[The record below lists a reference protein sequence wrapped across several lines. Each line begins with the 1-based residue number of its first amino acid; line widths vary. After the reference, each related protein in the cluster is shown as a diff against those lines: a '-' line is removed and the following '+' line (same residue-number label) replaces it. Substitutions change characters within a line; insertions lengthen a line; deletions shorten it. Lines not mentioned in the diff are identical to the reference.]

1 MSPFR
6 RERPPVCLGP
16 LASLPEDVP
25 TRVATS
31 PPVAILRHGDTVHV
45 FEDRCPH
52 AGAILSRGTLTNEH
66 LTCPAHKATFELA
79 TGRSTGQLPC
89 RPLHTYTSWLQD
101 GILYH
106 SPTPRPTRK
115 AQKFPCPNPTPPL
128 DSP

>member
-16 LASLPEDVP
+16 LASLPEGVP
-25 TRVATS
+25 TRVGTS

-66 LTCPAHKATFELA
+66 LTCPAHKATFEIA
-79 TGRSTGQLPC
+79 TGRSLGPVQC
-89 RPLHTYTSWLQD
+89 RPLRTYKSWTENNLV
-101 GILYH
+101 YH
-106 SPTPRPTRK
+106 SPSPRPTK
-115 AQKFPCPNPTPPL
+115 KSNSSPCPNQP
-128 DSP
+128 